1 MKKFN
6 QRILLILGLFLVVNT
21 SLLSQVTKAPDRT
34 RGEGPFNR
42 LIIRGVTIIN
52 GNGSPAIGPMD
63 VIVEGNKIA
72 SIRQAGYL
80 NMPLDPSRGPEIREG
95 DKVIEAEGMYLLPG
109 FVDAHTHIG
118 GQAQGAG
125 GEYVFKL
132 WMAHGI
138 TTVRDVSA
146 GNGLDWVLD
155 QKIKSELNQITAPR
169 ILAYTSFGQDLT
181 KIPLKLSIKSKKPTE
196 EHLKGPIT
204 NAQEAISWVNANA
217 NRGADGI
224 KFFGAPP
231 EVMDAALRENK
242 RLGLG
247 SACHHAQLNVG
258 WWNVINSARSGLSSM
273 EHWYGLP
280 EAMFDDR
287 TVQDYPADYNYNN
300 EQDRFGQAGRL
311 WKQAAKPGSE
321 KWNQVMNEL
330 LELDFTIDPT
340 FNIYEASRDLMRARR
355 AEWHETYTLPS
366 LWEFYQP
373 SMKSHGSYW
382 HFWGTE
388 QEVDWKGNFQ
398 IWMRFVNEY
407 KNRGG
412 RVTAGSDSGF
422 IFQLYGFAYIRE
434 LELLRE
440 AGFHPLEVIRSAT
453 LNGAQLLGMED
464 QIGTIEIGK
473 LADMVLVEENPLKNL
488 KVLYGT
494 GAIKLTDN
502 NEVVRVGGVK
512 YTIKDGIVFDAK
524 KLLEDV
530 KEMVDSSKKELN
542 YEIYQPGMKK

>member
-1 MKKFN
+1 MKQFVPK
-6 QRILLILGLFLVVNT
+6 LLLTLGLFLGLNAI
-21 SLLSQVTKAPDRT
+21 SLSQVLKAPDRY
-34 RGEGPFNR
+34 RGEGPYNR

-72 SIRQAGYL
+72 SIRQAGTL
-80 NMPLDPSRGPEIREG
+80 NMPLDPDREPEIREG

-109 FVDAHTHIG
+109 FVDVHTHIG
-118 GQAQGAG
+118 GKAQGAG
-125 GEYVFKL
+125 AEYVFKL

-155 QKIKSELNQITAPR
+155 QKEKSKFNQITAPR

-181 KIPLKLSIKSKKPTE
+181 GIPAKSTPKGKNPSNE
-196 EHLKGPIT
+196 YLKGPIT
-204 NAQEAISWVNANA
+204 NAQDAISWVNANA
-217 NRGADGI
+217 KRGADGI
-224 KFFGAPP
+224 KFFGASP
-231 EVMDAALRENK
+231 EVMDAALKENK
-242 RLGLG
+242 RLGLR

-258 WWNVINSARSGLSSM
+258 WWNVLNSARSGLTSM

-382 HFWGTE
+382 HYWGTE
-388 QEVDWKGNFQ
+388 QEVDWKENYQ
-398 IWMRFVNEY
+398 IWMRFINEY
-407 KNRGG
+407 KNHGG
-412 RVTAGSDSGF
+412 RVTTGSDSGF

-473 LADMVLVEENPLKNL
+473 LADMLLIEENPLRNL

-494 GAIKLTDN
+494 GAIKLTDDN
-502 NEVVRVGGVK
+502 KVVRVGGVK
-512 YTIKDGIVFDAK
+512 YTIKDGIVYDAK

-530 KEMVDSSKKELN
+530 KGIVDMSKKELN